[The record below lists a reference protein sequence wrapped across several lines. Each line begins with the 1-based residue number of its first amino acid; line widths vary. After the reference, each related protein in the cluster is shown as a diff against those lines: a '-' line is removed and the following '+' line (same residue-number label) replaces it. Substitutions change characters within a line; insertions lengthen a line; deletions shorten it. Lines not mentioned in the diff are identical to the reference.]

1 MTLGAARTRELLER
15 HAIRPSKSLG
25 QNFVID
31 PNTVRKIVRL
41 AGVGPDDRVLEI
53 GPGAGSLTLELARAA
68 RAVVAVET
76 DSGLFPVLEETLA
89 GVSNVEVI
97 AGDAMQVDLGSFG
110 ANRLVANLPYNIA
123 APLVVRSLQ
132 DAPGLADLTVMAQK
146 EVGERLAAPV
156 GSKVYGQVSVIVAFF
171 AEAKVLM
178 QVSRQ
183 AFYPVP
189 NVDSVVVRI
198 TRREPPTEVDR
209 TLLFEVVRTAFSQRR
224 KTLRNSLGLA
234 AGSPEAAEKVLTEAG
249 VGPGERPER
258 VDLGEFVRVARA
270 LERHRLHQPG

>member
-97 AGDAMQVDLGSFG
+97 AGDAMRIDLGSFG

-209 TLLFEVVRTAFSQRR
+209 TLLFEVVRTAFSLRR
-224 KTLRNSLGLA
+224 KTLRNSLGPA